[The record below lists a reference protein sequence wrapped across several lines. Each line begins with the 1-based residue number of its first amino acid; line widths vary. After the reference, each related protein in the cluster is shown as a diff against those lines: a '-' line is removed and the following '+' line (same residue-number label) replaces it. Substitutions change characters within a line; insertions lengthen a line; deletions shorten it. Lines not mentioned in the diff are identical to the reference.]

1 GERGLRALKDG
12 IIEERPMEATSAPGA
27 ARLTIFVA
35 LGIAVVLA
43 AYYSPWFSDPQG
55 ALSGR
60 FALSTGAAA
69 GLVVAGCAAWRGL
82 RQTAFWTLLAF
93 AGQASALQ
101 LIEAGH
107 QVRYQHY
114 ISPAGLVSEAHP
126 VVIVILVFQIAAV
139 GYAAARGFPGF
150 RAWASTRLKT
160 WQFVAAALVTVATSA
175 VFSRDKG
182 FYIQEVII
190 ASFIQF
196 MNLANVIL
204 IAGSIPDAA
213 AGRLRTRL
221 GEIFSDAPQDAPGGG
236 QRIDAFVIAA
246 ALWVVAASV
255 LLTYVA
261 YDLHPHVSDEVA
273 YLYLARN
280 FAEGRITMGL
290 PPVPEAFDLDLM
302 FYDSSRWFSPVPP
315 GWPAALAVGVR
326 LGVPWLVNPVLGGA
340 SVVLAYL
347 LVKGLYGRRTARL
360 SIALLSLSPWFLFMS
375 MNFMTHTF
383 TLAAALAAAVCVM
396 YSRKNGLWAWALAGG
411 AAAAFVA
418 LSRPL
423 EGMAVGG
430 MLGLWALTAEGKGIR
445 VAPAAAFAV
454 GLLALT
460 ALVLPYN
467 EHLTGSAAR
476 FPLMAYTDKYLGPGV
491 NALGF
496 GPDRG
501 PGWALDPF
509 PGHGLR
515 DVVVNAGLN
524 MTAINTELFGWA
536 TGSVLFIALLLFS
549 GAMRRADYL
558 MWAFIAAVA
567 GIHSFYWYAGGPD
580 FGARYWYPVIIP
592 SVVLTARGVLT
603 LADGA
608 RPGERA
614 GGESGGW
621 RVVAAVLLLSVMATG
636 AFVPWRAA
644 DKYKNYLAMR
654 PDIRTIA
661 KERSFGRSLVL
672 IRGERFPDYASAA
685 VYNPLDLNTDTDAT
699 IYAWARDP
707 GVAERAARAYP
718 GRPVWLV
725 DGPTVTG
732 AGFRVAAGPVTT
744 GELTA
749 LLSAGSRKAGD

>member
-1 GERGLRALKDG
+1 MKEGITERRQIASGG
-12 IIEERPMEATSAPGA
+12 PGA
-27 ARLTIFVA
+27 ATLLAVAIGAAVA
-35 LGIAVVLA
+35 LAGI
-43 AYYSPWFSDPQG
+43 YTPWFSDPQG
-55 ALSGR
+55 TLSGR
-60 FALSTGAAA
+60 FALATATAA
-69 GLVVAGCAAWRGL
+69 GLVLAGCAASRGL
-82 RQTAFWTLLAF
+82 WRTAFWTLLAF
-93 AGQASALQ
+93 MGQASALQ
-101 LIEAGH
+101 LIEAGR

-114 ISPAGLVSEAHP
+114 LSPAGLVGDTSP
-126 VVIVILVFQIAAV
+126 VVIAILVFQIAAV
-139 GYAAARGFPGF
+139 GYGAARGFPAF
-150 RAWASTRLKT
+150 RAWASTRVRT
-160 WQFVAAALVTVATSA
+160 WQLVAAALAMVAASA

-196 MNLANVIL
+196 INLANVIL
-204 IAGSIPDAA
+204 MAGSIPDSA

-221 GEIFSDAPQDAPGGG
+221 GEIFSDAPPDATGAGP
-236 QRIDAFVIAA
+236 RIDAFVIAA

-255 LLTYVA
+255 LLSYAA

-302 FYDSSRWFSPVPP
+302 FYDTSRWFSPVPP

-326 LGVPWLVNPVLGGA
+326 LGAPWLVNPVLGGA

-347 LVKGLYGRRTARL
+347 LVGNLYGRKTARL
-360 SIALLSLSPWFLFMS
+360 SVALLSLSPWFLFMS

-383 TLAAALAAAVCVM
+383 TLAAALAAAVCVV
-396 YSRKNGLWAWALAGG
+396 YARRKGLLAWALAGG
-411 AAAAFVA
+411 AAAALVA
-418 LSRPL
+418 ISRPL
-423 EGMAVGG
+423 EGLVVGG
-430 MLGLWALTAEGKGIR
+430 LLGLWALTAEGKGIR
-445 VAPAAAFAV
+445 VATAAAFAV
-454 GLLALT
+454 GFI
-460 ALVLPYN
+460 ALVALLLPYN
-467 EHLTGSAAR
+467 EHLTGSATR

-524 MTAINTELFGWA
+524 VTAINTELFGWA
-536 TGSVLFIALLLFS
+536 TGSVLLLALLLFS
-549 GAMRRADYL
+549 GAMVRADYL

-567 GIHSFYWYAGGPD
+567 GIHSFYWYSGGPD
-580 FGARYWYPVIIP
+580 FGARYWYLVLIP
-592 SVVLTARGVLT
+592 SVALTARGVLT
-603 LADGA
+603 LAEG
-608 RPGERA
+608 PGP
-614 GGESGGW
+614 GGTVLRESGGW
-621 RVVAAVLLLSVMATG
+621 RVVAAVLLLSVMAAG

-661 KERSFGRSLVL
+661 KERSFGKSLVL

-685 VYNPLDLNTDTDAT
+685 VFNPLDLNTDTDAT

-707 GVAERAARAYP
+707 GVAERVARAFP

-749 LLSAGSRKAGD
+749 LLAEGSRKAGD